1 MKLIMTFFIQLSS
14 LYGQDTGKI
23 SAIVVD
29 SSTKEALI
37 GANVLVKNTD
47 FGGSTDIDGTA
58 NINILP
64 GNYTIVV
71 TYIGYNLSL
80 IHI

>member
-23 SAIVVD
+23 STLVVD

-71 TYIGYNLSL
+71 TYIGYNV
-80 IHI
+80 

>member
-1 MKLIMTFFIQLSS
+1 MTFFIQLSS

-23 SAIVVD
+23 STLVVD

-71 TYIGYNLSL
+71 TYIGYLSL

>member
-37 GANVLVKNTD
+37 GANVLVKNTR
-47 FGGSTDIDGTA
+47 FE
-58 NINILP
+58 ILK
-64 GNYTIVV
+64 I
-71 TYIGYNLSL
+71 
-80 IHI
+80 